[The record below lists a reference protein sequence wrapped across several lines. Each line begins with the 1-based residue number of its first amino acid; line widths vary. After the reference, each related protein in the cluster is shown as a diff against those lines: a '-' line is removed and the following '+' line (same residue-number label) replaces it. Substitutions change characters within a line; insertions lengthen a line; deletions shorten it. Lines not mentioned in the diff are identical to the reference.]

1 MTEDER
7 YEFENEQVEFTVTCR
22 MRRRWARAFLSM
34 LKYMQWCGD
43 AGHSSYVGLYADGD
57 GDFRPKFTESGFGP
71 FRMSPPC
78 IRNFSGSNCT
88 FDADF
93 TAEDLY
99 ASALSDKKRDGGY
112 ITLVVPYDVADARL
126 VRVPVDALEGYI
138 RTGLED

>member
-1 MTEDER
+1 MKGDKETMMTEDEM

-34 LKYMQWCGD
+34 LKYMQWCGN

-71 FRMSPPC
+71 FRMNPPC

-93 TAEDLY
+93 TAEDLDRI
-99 ASALSDKKRDGGY
+99 AADGG
-112 ITLVVPYDVADARL
+112 ARFTDEE
-126 VRVPVDALEGYI
+126 RSKYI
-138 RTGLED
+138 RMLNDGWLDRCKEKD